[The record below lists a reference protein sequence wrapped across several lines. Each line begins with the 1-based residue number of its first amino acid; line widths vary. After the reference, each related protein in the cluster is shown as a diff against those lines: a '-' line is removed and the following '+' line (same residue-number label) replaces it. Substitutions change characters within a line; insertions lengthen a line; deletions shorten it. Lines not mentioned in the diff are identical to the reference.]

1 MKRWRR
7 KVLLNLGSGLLL
19 ASGLSACGTAPVTT
33 PAAPPAIPVVH
44 RNSQVAE
51 ESSVV
56 QSLQK
61 QLREREKRID
71 ELESQLNILKMIDQD
86 VELRRKP
93 SRPPAT
99 LTPSEFPSH

>member
-1 MKRWRR
+1 MKRLR
-7 KVLLNLGSGLLL
+7 KTIWVNVGSGLML
-19 ASGLSACGTAPVTT
+19 ASVLSACGTAPAT
-33 PAAPPAIPVVH
+33 PQAAPVVH
-44 RNSQVAE
+44 RSSQVAE
-51 ESSVV
+51 ESSAV
-56 QSLQK
+56 QSLQR

-99 LTPSEFPSH
+99 LTPNE

>member
-1 MKRWRR
+1 MSDLRR
-7 KVLLNLGSGLLL
+7 IRLGSLGSGLFL
-19 ASGLSACGTAPVTT
+19 AIVLSACGTAPATSV
-33 PAAPPAIPVVH
+33 AH
-44 RNSQVAE
+44 RSSQVVE

-86 VELRRKP
+86 VQVRRKP
-93 SRPPAT
+93 ARTPAT
-99 LTPSEFPSH
+99 LTPSE

>member
-1 MKRWRR
+1 MNGLRR
-7 KVLLNLGSGLLL
+7 KVLLNLGSSLLL
-19 ASGLSACGTAPVTT
+19 ASGLSACGTAP
-33 PAAPPAIPVVH
+33 AASTAIPVVH
-44 RNSQVAE
+44 RSSQVAE

-99 LTPSEFPSH
+99 LTPSEIPSH

>member
-1 MKRWRR
+1 MYRQIWGS
-7 KVLLNLGSGLLL
+7 LGSGVLL
-19 ASGLSACGTAPVTT
+19 AIALSACGTAPAT
-33 PAAPPAIPVVH
+33 PVVH
-44 RNSQVAE
+44 KSDPVAA

-86 VELRRKP
+86 VQVRRKP
-93 SRPPAT
+93 ARTPAT
-99 LTPSEFPSH
+99 LTPSE

>member
-1 MKRWRR
+1 MSYLRR
-7 KVLLNLGSGLLL
+7 IRLGSLGSGVLL
-19 ASGLSACGTAPVTT
+19 AIVLSACGTAPASL
-33 PAAPPAIPVVH
+33 PATPPATPVVH
-44 RNSQVAE
+44 RSDPVAG

-86 VELRRKP
+86 VQVRRKP
-93 SRPPAT
+93 ARTPAT
-99 LTPSEFPSH
+99 LTPGE

>member
-1 MKRWRR
+1 MSHSQR
-7 KVLLNLGSGLLL
+7 KLWASLGCGLLL
-19 ASGLSACGTAPVTT
+19 ASGLNACSTAPAV
-33 PAAPPAIPVVH
+33 PVVH
-44 RNSQVAE
+44 KSDPVAA

-86 VELRRKP
+86 VQVRRKP
-93 SRPPAT
+93 ARTPAT
-99 LTPSEFPSH
+99 LTPAE

>member
-1 MKRWRR
+1 MSHVRR
-7 KVLLNLGSGLLL
+7 KLCGILGCGLWL
-19 ASGLSACGTAPVTT
+19 ASVLSACGTAPPT
-33 PAAPPAIPVVH
+33 PLATPVVH
-44 RNSQVAE
+44 RSSQVVE

-86 VELRRKP
+86 VQVLRKP
-93 SRPPAT
+93 ARTPAT
-99 LTPSEFPSH
+99 LTPGE

>member
-1 MKRWRR
+1 MSYLRR
-7 KVLLNLGSGLLL
+7 IRLGSLGSGLFL
-19 ASGLSACGTAPVTT
+19 AILLSACGTVPATSPASPVAHKSD
-33 PAAPPAIPVVH
+33 PAAA
-44 RNSQVAE
+44 

-86 VELRRKP
+86 VQVRRKP
-93 SRPPAT
+93 ARTPAT
-99 LTPSEFPSH
+99 LTPGE

>member
-1 MKRWRR
+1 MSDLRR
-7 KVLLNLGSGLLL
+7 IRLGRLGSGLVLVIV
-19 ASGLSACGTAPVTT
+19 LSACGTAPATLPST
-33 PAAPPAIPVVH
+33 PPATPVVH
-44 RNSQVAE
+44 RSDPVAA

-86 VELRRKP
+86 VQVRRKP
-93 SRPPAT
+93 ARTPAT
-99 LTPSEFPSH
+99 LTPGE

>member
-1 MKRWRR
+1 M
-7 KVLLNLGSGLLL
+7 LNLGSGLLL
-19 ASGLSACGTAPVTT
+19 ASGLSACGTAPATS

-44 RNSQVAE
+44 KSSQVAE

-99 LTPSEFPSH
+99 LTPSEMPLH

>member
-7 KVLLNLGSGLLL
+7 TVLFNLGSGLLL
-19 ASGLSACGTAPVTT
+19 GSVLSACGTAPAT
-33 PAAPPAIPVVH
+33 PPATSVVH
-44 RNSQVAE
+44 GSDPVAAD
-51 ESSVV
+51 SSVV

>member
-1 MKRWRR
+1 MSDLRR
-7 KVLLNLGSGLLL
+7 KRCGSLGSGFCL
-19 ASGLSACGTAPVTT
+19 AIVLSACGTAPAT
-33 PAAPPAIPVVH
+33 PVVH
-44 RNSQVAE
+44 RSNQIVE

-61 QLREREKRID
+61 QLQEREKRID
-71 ELESQLNILKMIDQD
+71 ELESQLNVLKMIDQD

-99 LTPSEFPSH
+99 LTPME

>member
-1 MKRWRR
+1 MSYLRR
-7 KVLLNLGSGLLL
+7 IRLGSLGSGLFL
-19 ASGLSACGTAPVTT
+19 AIVLSACGTAPAT
-33 PAAPPAIPVVH
+33 PVVH
-44 RNSQVAE
+44 RSNQILE

-61 QLREREKRID
+61 QLRERERRID
-71 ELESQLNILKMIDQD
+71 ELESQLNVLKMIDQD

-99 LTPSEFPSH
+99 LTPIE

>member
-1 MKRWRR
+1 MKRLRR
-7 KVLLNLGSGLLL
+7 KIWVNLGSGFWL
-19 ASGLSACGTAPVTT
+19 ASVLSACGTV
-33 PAAPPAIPVVH
+33 PAAPPTTPPATPVVH
-44 RNSQVAE
+44 RSSQAIE

-56 QSLQK
+56 QSLQR
-61 QLREREKRID
+61 QLRAREKRID

-99 LTPSEFPSH
+99 LTPSE

>member
-1 MKRWRR
+1 MSYSQR
-7 KVLLNLGSGLLL
+7 KLCGSLGSGLFL
-19 ASGLSACGTAPVTT
+19 AIVLSACGTAPTT
-33 PAAPPAIPVVH
+33 SVVYKSDPVAA
-44 RNSQVAE
+44 

-86 VELRRKP
+86 VQVRRKP
-93 SRPPAT
+93 ARTPAT
-99 LTPSEFPSH
+99 LTPSE

>member
-1 MKRWRR
+1 MNRVCR
-7 KVLLNLGSGLLL
+7 KIWGSLGSALLV
-19 ASGLSACGTAPVTT
+19 SITLSACGTAPAT
-33 PAAPPAIPVVH
+33 PVVH
-44 RNSQVAE
+44 RSNQVVE

-71 ELESQLNILKMIDQD
+71 ELESQLNVLKMIDQD

-99 LTPSEFPSH
+99 LTPIE

>member
-1 MKRWRR
+1 MSDLQSIRLSR
-7 KVLLNLGSGLLL
+7 LGSGLLL
-19 ASGLSACGTAPVTT
+19 ASVLSACGTAPAT
-33 PAAPPAIPVVH
+33 PPATPVAHKSEPVV
-44 RNSQVAE
+44 S

-86 VELRRKP
+86 VEVRRKP
-93 SRPPAT
+93 ARPLAT
-99 LTPSEFPSH
+99 LTPSE

>member
-1 MKRWRR
+1 MNRVYRQIWG
-7 KVLLNLGSGLLL
+7 NLGSGLLL
-19 ASGLSACGTAPVTT
+19 ASVLSACGTATATLPATPVAHKSD
-33 PAAPPAIPVVH
+33 PVAP
-44 RNSQVAE
+44 

-86 VELRRKP
+86 VQVRRKP
-93 SRPPAT
+93 ARTPAT
-99 LTPSEFPSH
+99 LTPSE

>member
-1 MKRWRR
+1 MLMS
-7 KVLLNLGSGLLL
+7 VV
-19 ASGLSACGTAPVTT
+19 SACGTAPATL
-33 PAAPPAIPVVH
+33 PATPVVH
-44 RNSQVAE
+44 RSSQAVE

-71 ELESQLNILKMIDQD
+71 ELESQLNILKIIDQD

-99 LTPSEFPSH
+99 LTPSE

>member
-1 MKRWRR
+1 MSHVRR
-7 KVLLNLGSGLLL
+7 KLYGSLGCGLWL
-19 ASGLSACGTAPVTT
+19 ASVLTACGTAPATLPST
-33 PAAPPAIPVVH
+33 PPVIPVAH
-44 RNSQVAE
+44 KSDPVAA

-86 VELRRKP
+86 VQVRRKP
-93 SRPPAT
+93 ARTPAM
-99 LTPSEFPSH
+99 LTPGE